1 MLSTSL
7 LNQIGSFSPDVLKRL
22 GEPVLNYGVIRQY
35 HAFRENIAKKG
46 FMAKSNKIRKEKL
59 SIYLVR
65 DGYKSD
71 SDIIKIENA
80 NTPIIL
86 DLPEIETSALYVKR
100 QPPKYSPPWTKLFTS
115 FEQVDAAVFGT
126 SSNVGAVFILRIAGD
141 IFILSFGTG
150 FHLIKS
156 EAIER
161 DFGLKVTLN
170 SVDPD
175 KLRSL
180 DKASY
185 DHNPLNSRT
194 QSTVDVDIF
203 NLHLDSE
210 MEMLYAVTGAS
221 LIKEF
226 GTHVTGRDALTIA
239 VEAKLT
245 DIPAILAESIKLYRA
260 QLPAKFSWV
269 ENINRVRDLDE
280 IEILDIELDG
290 YLSAKNY
297 DCLWLGEPEIV
308 DWEGQIGYSFDLYPR
323 TLRHVV
329 LSFSDYVCY
338 LGEQPPTVELMKS
351 SVVHVNNSEY
361 QSVKSWSVYR
371 CLYAEIPYGSNH
383 YILRNGVWYKVNN
396 DFVSVVDEYLKE
408 LEPHPF
414 KFPTYT
420 QDREEDYNEHV
431 YKTESNFCLMDKK
444 NTKIGGP
451 YDKLEH
457 CDLIR
462 NGNEF
467 IHVKLYRS
475 SSTLSHLFSQ
485 GFVAAEAFIK
495 DSWYREQLNPK
506 LPASIKL
513 ANSKVRPNP
522 SDYKI
527 VYAIATEKNI
537 PNELPFF
544 SKVTLKNALKT
555 LRALGYGI
563 SLVKIDVDPNLL
575 KKKKCKPKK

>member
-1 MLSTSL
+1 
-7 LNQIGSFSPDVLKRL
+7 
-22 GEPVLNYGVIRQY
+22 
-35 HAFRENIAKKG
+35 
-46 FMAKSNKIRKEKL
+46 MAKIKKIRKEKL

-65 DGYKSD
+65 DGYKLD
-71 SDIIKIENA
+71 SDVIKLENA
-80 NTPIIL
+80 NTPINL
-86 DLPEIETSALYVKR
+86 QLPETESAILYIKK
-100 QPPKYSPPWTKLFTS
+100 QPPKNSPPWTKLFTAS
-115 FEQVDAAVFGT
+115 KQVDATAFGM
-126 SSNVGAVFILRIAGD
+126 SSSVGAVFVIRISGE

-226 GTHVTGRDALTIA
+226 GSHVTGRDALTIA
-239 VEAKLT
+239 VEANLQEL
-245 DIPAILAESIKLYRA
+245 PVILSESIKLYRA
-260 QLPAKFSWV
+260 NLPPKFSWV

-280 IEILDIELDG
+280 IEILDMELDQ
-290 YLSAKNY
+290 YLTSGNH
-297 DCLWLGEPEIV
+297 DGLWLGEPEIV
-308 DWEGQIGYSFDLYPR
+308 DWESQVGYSFDMYQR

-329 LSFSDYVCY
+329 LSFGDYVSY
-338 LGEQPPTVELMKS
+338 LNGRSPTVELMKS
-351 SVVHVNNSEY
+351 DVIHVNNNEY
-361 QSVKSWSVYR
+361 QSVKSWPVYR
-371 CLYAEIPYGSNH
+371 CLYAEIPFGANH
-383 YILRNGVWYKVNN
+383 YILRNGVWYKVNS
-396 DFVSVVDEYLKE
+396 DFVSAVDEYLKE
-408 LEPHPF
+408 LEPHPYT
-414 KFPTYT
+414 FPIYT

-431 YKTESNFCLMDKK
+431 FNTESNFCLMDKK

-485 GFVAAEAFIK
+485 GFVAAEAFVK

-513 ANSKVRPNP
+513 VNAKARPNP
-522 SDYKI
+522 SQYKV

-537 PNELPFF
+537 PDELPFF

-563 SLVKIDVDPNLL
+563 SLVKIDVDPLLL
-575 KKKKCKPKK
+575 KKKKCKPKKT